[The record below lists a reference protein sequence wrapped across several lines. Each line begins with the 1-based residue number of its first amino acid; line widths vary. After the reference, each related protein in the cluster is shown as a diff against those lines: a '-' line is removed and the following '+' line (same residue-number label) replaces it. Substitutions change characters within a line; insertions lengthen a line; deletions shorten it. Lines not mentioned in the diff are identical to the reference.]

1 MRAIWSGS
9 INFGLVNIPVK
20 LFSGSESNTLDLD
33 MLRKSDLCPVRYMKV
48 CKYDGQEIPNAEIVK
63 GYEYSDGRYVVLTD
77 QDFESANV
85 EKTHTIDILD
95 FVEEQEI
102 DSRFFEKP
110 YYLEPV
116 KTGMKPYA
124 LLREALRQSK
134 KVGIASYVLR
144 NRGNIG
150 VIKTVGEAIV
160 LNQMRYQEEVR
171 GYEVLNLPSSD
182 NVRKQE
188 VDLALM
194 LIDQYTS
201 KFDPS
206 KYKDTYVEDLKK
218 VIEAKAQGMET
229 KPAGKEPRPAKV
241 VDMMTLL
248 KESLKK
254 QKPRA
259 A

>member
-1 MRAIWSGS
+1 
-9 INFGLVNIPVK
+9 
-20 LFSGSESNTLDLD
+20 
-33 MLRKSDLCPVRYMKV
+33 
-48 CKYDGQEIPNAEIVK
+48 
-63 GYEYSDGRYVVLTD
+63 
-77 QDFESANV
+77 
-85 EKTHTIDILD
+85 
-95 FVEEQEI
+95 
-102 DSRFFEKP
+102 
-110 YYLEPV
+110 
-116 KTGMKPYA
+116 MKPYA

-134 KVGIASYVLR
+134 KVGIATYVLR

-150 VIKTVGEAIV
+150 VIKAIGDAIV

-171 GYEVLNLPSSD
+171 DLEGLNLPSSD
-182 NVRKQE
+182 KIRKEE

-206 KYKDTYVEDLKK
+206 KYHDTYVEDLKK
-218 VIEAKAQGMET
+218 VIEAKAQGTEA
-229 KPAGKEPRPAKV
+229 KPVGKAPQPSKV